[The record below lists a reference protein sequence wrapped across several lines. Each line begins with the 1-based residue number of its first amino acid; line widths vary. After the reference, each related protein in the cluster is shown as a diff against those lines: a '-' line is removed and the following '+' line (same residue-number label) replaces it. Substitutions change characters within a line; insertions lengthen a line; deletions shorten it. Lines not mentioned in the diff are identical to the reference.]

1 MASIDYFVILL
12 YFLGLI
18 FISWLMSK
26 RITSSQDMFI
36 AGRNSSWWLSGI
48 STYMTIFSASTFVV
62 WGGVAYRSGLVAV
75 IVGNMLGLASIVA
88 GRWLSGKWRSLK
100 LSSPGEF
107 LTIRFGKKTVDF
119 YTIAGIVGRSVHTA
133 VALYA
138 IAIVTKT
145 LMPIPDDSY
154 WSFLAGADGHLS
166 VWWGILILGAICLFY
181 TIAGG
186 FPAVLMTDCIQFGV
200 LIVVV
205 IFMIPLSFHAIGGI
219 DNFIHCA
226 SLPDGF
232 FSPVSAEYSWEWMI
246 LWFFLNFFMIGGD
259 WPYVQRYIS
268 VPTAKDARKSNYL
281 VGVLYLIT
289 PLIWYIPA
297 MVYRVIN
304 PEANPEQAYIL
315 ISQEVLMKGMLGVM
329 LAAMLSATLSIVS
342 GTLNVYANVFTYE
355 IWGRSHKD
363 SSEKQRIRVGR
374 LFTLGFGLVIIALAL
389 LIPFIGGAEK
399 VVVTILTLVIC
410 PLYIPSVWGLFSK
423 SVTGKHVIIAMC
435 ITYALGFALKFP
447 LAGLV
452 SPQLLDAAIGLLIP
466 VCIMTIIEI
475 IEYRKKKVAA
485 GFLAL
490 DNIRDEKADHE
501 PDAHMRKAVKSYS
514 FTAIT
519 CFCSTLLMIAALLT
533 MILFTESMTDGV
545 RQIVWVSIVFL
556 MLICISY
563 VVYRWIDS
571 VRTQKEENGNQ

>member
-563 VVYRWIDS
+563 VVYRWIDN

>member
-363 SSEKQRIRVGR
+363 SPEKQRIRVGR

-571 VRTQKEENGNQ
+571 VRMQKEENGNQ

>member
-1 MASIDYFVILL
+1 MASIDYIVILL

-519 CFCSTLLMIAALLT
+519 CFCSTLLMIAVLLT

-545 RQIVWVSIVFL
+545 RQIVWVSIIFL

>member
-1 MASIDYFVILL
+1 MASIDYIVILL
-12 YFLGLI
+12 YFFGLI
-18 FISWLMSK
+18 FISWLMSR

-519 CFCSTLLMIAALLT
+519 CFCSTLLMIAVLLT

-545 RQIVWVSIVFL
+545 RQIVWVSIIFL

>member
-1 MASIDYFVILL
+1 MASIDYIVILL

-490 DNIRDEKADHE
+490 DNIRDEKADH
-501 PDAHMRKAVKSYS
+501 AHMRKAVKSYS

-563 VVYRWIDS
+563 VVYRWIDN

>member
-1 MASIDYFVILL
+1 MASIDYIVILL

-563 VVYRWIDS
+563 VVYRWRDN

>member
-1 MASIDYFVILL
+1 MASIDYIVILL
-12 YFLGLI
+12 SFLGLI

-563 VVYRWIDS
+563 VVYRWIDN

>member
-1 MASIDYFVILL
+1 MASIDYIVILL

-501 PDAHMRKAVKSYS
+501 PDAHMRKPLPA
-514 FTAIT
+514 
-519 CFCSTLLMIAALLT
+519 
-533 MILFTESMTDGV
+533 
-545 RQIVWVSIVFL
+545 
-556 MLICISY
+556 
-563 VVYRWIDS
+563 S
-571 VRTQKEENGNQ
+571 VRPCL

>member
-1 MASIDYFVILL
+1 MASIDYIVILL

-363 SSEKQRIRVGR
+363 GSEKQRIRVGR

-563 VVYRWIDS
+563 VVYRWIDN

>member
-1 MASIDYFVILL
+1 MASIDYIVILL

-226 SLPDGF
+226 LLPDGF

-563 VVYRWIDS
+563 VVYRWIDN

>member
-1 MASIDYFVILL
+1 MASIDYIVILL

-563 VVYRWIDS
+563 VVYRWIDN

>member
-1 MASIDYFVILL
+1 MASIDYIVILL

-205 IFMIPLSFHAIGGI
+205 IFMIPLSFHAIGVI

-226 SLPDGF
+226 LLPDGF

-374 LFTLGFGLVIIALAL
+374 FFTLGFGLVIIALAL

>member
-1 MASIDYFVILL
+1 MASIDYIVILL

-88 GRWLSGKWRSLK
+88 GRWLSGKWGSLK

-563 VVYRWIDS
+563 VVYRWIDN

>member
-1 MASIDYFVILL
+1 MASIDYIVILL

-315 ISQEVLMKGMLGVM
+315 ISQEVLIKGMLGVM

-563 VVYRWIDS
+563 VVYRWIDN

>member
-1 MASIDYFVILL
+1 MASIDYIVILL

-563 VVYRWIDS
+563 VVYRWIDN
-571 VRTQKEENGNQ
+571 VRMQKEENGNQ

>member
-1 MASIDYFVILL
+1 MASIDYIVILL

-18 FISWLMSK
+18 FISWLMSR

-563 VVYRWIDS
+563 VVYRWIDN
-571 VRTQKEENGNQ
+571 VRMQKEENGNQ

>member
-1 MASIDYFVILL
+1 MASIDYIVILL

-355 IWGRSHKD
+355 IWGRSHKE

-563 VVYRWIDS
+563 VVYRWIDN
-571 VRTQKEENGNQ
+571 VRMQKEENGNQ

>member
-1 MASIDYFVILL
+1 MASIDYIVILL

-355 IWGRSHKD
+355 IWGRSHKG

>member
-1 MASIDYFVILL
+1 MTSIDYFVILL

-18 FISWLMSK
+18 FISWLMSR

-145 LMPIPDDSY
+145 LMPIPADSC
-154 WSFLAGADGHLS
+154 WAFLSGADGHLS

-200 LIVVV
+200 LIVIV

-281 VGVLYLIT
+281 VGILYLIT

-355 IWGRSHKD
+355 IWGRGHKE

-423 SVTGKHVIIAMC
+423 SVTGKHVIVAMC
-435 ITYALGFALKFP
+435 ITYALGFTLKFP

-466 VCIMTIIEI
+466 VFIMTVIEL

-490 DNIRDEKADHE
+490 DNIRDDKADLE
-501 PDAHMRKAVKSYS
+501 PDARMRKAVKSYS

-533 MILFTESMTDGV
+533 LILFTEALTDGV
-545 RQIVWVSIVFL
+545 RWIVLVSIVSL

-563 VVYRWIDS
+563 VVYRWIDA
-571 VRTQKEENGNQ
+571 VRTRKEENAM

>member
-1 MASIDYFVILL
+1 MASIDYIVILL

-100 LSSPGEF
+100 LSSPGAF

-563 VVYRWIDS
+563 VVYRWIDN

>member
-1 MASIDYFVILL
+1 MASIDYIVILL

-226 SLPDGF
+226 LLPDGF

-563 VVYRWIDS
+563 VVYRWIDN
-571 VRTQKEENGNQ
+571 VRTQKEKNGNQ

>member
-533 MILFTESMTDGV
+533 MILFTEPMTDGV

-556 MLICISY
+556 MLICIFY

>member
-514 FTAIT
+514 FPAIT

-563 VVYRWIDS
+563 VVYRWIDN

>member
-1 MASIDYFVILL
+1 MASIDYIVILR

-100 LSSPGEF
+100 LSFPGEF

-563 VVYRWIDS
+563 VVYRWIDN

>member
-1 MASIDYFVILL
+1 MASIDYIVILL

-563 VVYRWIDS
+563 VVYRWIDN
-571 VRTQKEENGNQ
+571 VRTQKEKNGNQ

>member
-1 MASIDYFVILL
+1 MASIDYIVILL

-205 IFMIPLSFHAIGGI
+205 IFMIPLSFQAIGGI

-355 IWGRSHKD
+355 IWGRSHKE

-563 VVYRWIDS
+563 VVYRWIDN

>member
-1 MASIDYFVILL
+1 MASIDYIVILL

-18 FISWLMSK
+18 FISWLMSR

-563 VVYRWIDS
+563 VVYRWIDN

>member
-1 MASIDYFVILL
+1 MASIDYIVILL
-12 YFLGLI
+12 YFFGLI
-18 FISWLMSK
+18 FISWLMSR

-519 CFCSTLLMIAALLT
+519 CFCSTLLMIAVLLT

>member
-1 MASIDYFVILL
+1 MASIDYIVILL
-12 YFLGLI
+12 YFLGWI
-18 FISWLMSK
+18 FISWLMSR

-100 LSSPGEF
+100 LSSAGEV

>member
-1 MASIDYFVILL
+1 MASIDYIVILL

-226 SLPDGF
+226 LLPDGF

-363 SSEKQRIRVGR
+363 SSEQQRIRVGR

>member
-1 MASIDYFVILL
+1 MASIDYIVILL

-533 MILFTESMTDGV
+533 MILCTESMTDGV

>member
-1 MASIDYFVILL
+1 MASIDYIVILL
-12 YFLGLI
+12 YFLRLI
-18 FISWLMSK
+18 FISWLMSR

-563 VVYRWIDS
+563 VVYRWIDN

>member
-1 MASIDYFVILL
+1 MASIDYIVILL

-232 FSPVSAEYSWEWMI
+232 FSPVR
-246 LWFFLNFFMIGGD
+246 D
-259 WPYVQRYIS
+259 IS
-268 VPTAKDARKSNYL
+268 VCLPPRM
-281 VGVLYLIT
+281 
-289 PLIWYIPA
+289 P
-297 MVYRVIN
+297 
-304 PEANPEQAYIL
+304 
-315 ISQEVLMKGMLGVM
+315 
-329 LAAMLSATLSIVS
+329 
-342 GTLNVYANVFTYE
+342 
-355 IWGRSHKD
+355 
-363 SSEKQRIRVGR
+363 
-374 LFTLGFGLVIIALAL
+374 
-389 LIPFIGGAEK
+389 
-399 VVVTILTLVIC
+399 
-410 PLYIPSVWGLFSK
+410 
-423 SVTGKHVIIAMC
+423 
-435 ITYALGFALKFP
+435 
-447 LAGLV
+447 
-452 SPQLLDAAIGLLIP
+452 
-466 VCIMTIIEI
+466 
-475 IEYRKKKVAA
+475 
-485 GFLAL
+485 
-490 DNIRDEKADHE
+490 EKA
-501 PDAHMRKAVKSYS
+501 
-514 FTAIT
+514 I
-519 CFCSTLLMIAALLT
+519 
-533 MILFTESMTDGV
+533 ILS
-545 RQIVWVSIVFL
+545 VF
-556 MLICISY
+556 CISLHH
-563 VVYRWIDS
+563 
-571 VRTQKEENGNQ
+571 

>member
-1 MASIDYFVILL
+1 MASIDYIVILL

-226 SLPDGF
+226 LLPDGF

-374 LFTLGFGLVIIALAL
+374 FFTLGFGLVIIALAL

>member
-1 MASIDYFVILL
+1 MASIDYIVILL

-259 WPYVQRYIS
+259 WPYVERYIS

-563 VVYRWIDS
+563 VVYRWIDN
-571 VRTQKEENGNQ
+571 VRMQKEENGNQ

>member
-1 MASIDYFVILL
+1 MASIDYIVILL

-563 VVYRWIDS
+563 VVYRWIDN
-571 VRTQKEENGNQ
+571 VRTQKEENRNQ

>member
-1 MASIDYFVILL
+1 MASIDYIVILL

-355 IWGRSHKD
+355 IWGRSHKE

-563 VVYRWIDS
+563 VVYRWIDN